1 MKKKVFIFSGIC
13 LLLDFMIKI
22 IVRNTMTLYKSIEV
36 VPNFFRLTY
45 VINDGAA
52 FSILKGKQIFL
63 ILLAVSVLTV
73 LFVNLRKENLT
84 KLKRVYYSLLIGG
97 ILGNM
102 LDRIIYQGVIDYLD
116 FTILSYDAPIFNL
129 ADTFIF
135 IGVVLILVEG
145 VRKKDGT
152 RSIGK

>member
-22 IVRNTMTLYKSIEV
+22 IVRNTMFLYKSIEV

-52 FSILKGKQIFL
+52 FSILKGKQFFL
-63 ILLAVSVLTV
+63 ILLAIIVLIF
-73 LFVNLRKENLT
+73 LIFNLMKEDLT
-84 KLKRVYYSLLIGG
+84 KLKGIYYSLLIGG

-102 LDRIIYQGVIDYLD
+102 VDRILYYGVIDYLD

-135 IGVVLILVEG
+135 IGVVLFLVEG
-145 VRKKDGT
+145 VRKKDGI
-152 RSIGK
+152 RRNEK